1 MHARRISALL
11 ATIAIAIAAAAV
23 PAQGASRVIVRG
35 AGFGHGVGMSQY
47 GAHGFAKRGRSHG
60 EILAHYYSGTRLG
73 RLSGPSEVRVLL
85 KRAGR
90 ITFRGAS
97 GVAGGRRLDPSRTYA
112 ARRAVGGSVVLTSS
126 SGRSL
131 GTYEAPLRV
140 TGSSEGV
147 QVRGR
152 ADNGRSDGRYRGDLE
167 LRPAALGM
175 SAINVVDL
183 EQYIRGVVAGEMP
196 SSWHQEALR
205 TQAVAARTYAIA
217 TRKDGD
223 GFDHYADTRS
233 QVYLGIAGEQQSTDT
248 AVGATRGEIVSHKG
262 KPIVTYYF
270 STSGG
275 RTENVENSFIGADP
289 APWLKSVAD
298 PFDGDS
304 PLHTWT
310 RRMSLSTADRRLGG
324 LVKGTLRRI
333 RVLSRG
339 RSPRVVRAQVIGSRG
354 KRTISGPTLKA
365 KLGLYDTWARFTVI
379 TASATRGD
387 GNTPKPT
394 KGSGEPDSG
403 GAPSGRAAARA
414 SRAQGPAVGTIRGRV
429 SPAVAGRQI
438 VVQRRTSGEW
448 VDAVQTLTR
457 GGGSY
462 RVRVERRGRYRVRYA
477 GESGP
482 SVRVR

>member
-1 MHARRISALL
+1 M
-11 ATIAIAIAAAAV
+11 IAVAAAAV

-47 GAHGFAKRGRSHG
+47 GAHGFAQRGRGHA

-97 GVAGGRRLDPSRTYA
+97 GVAGGRRLDPSRTYD

-147 QVRGR
+147 QVRGG

-167 LRPAALGM
+167 LRPASLGM
-175 SAINVVDL
+175 LAINVL
-183 EQYIRGVVAGEMP
+183 ELEDYIRGVVAGEMP
-196 SSWHQEALR
+196 ASWHQEALR

-233 QVYLGIAGEQQSTDT
+233 QVYLGVAGEQPSTNA
-248 AVGATRGEIVSHKG
+248 AVAATRGEIVSYQG

-275 RTENVENSFIGADP
+275 RTENVENSFLGAEP
-289 APWLKSVAD
+289 AAWLRSVED
-298 PFDGDS
+298 PFDDDS
-304 PLHTWT
+304 PRHTWT
-310 RRMSLSTADRRLGG
+310 RRMSLATADRRLGS
-324 LVKGTLRRI
+324 LVKGKLRRI

-354 KRTISGPTLKA
+354 KRTVSGPTLKA

-387 GNTPKPT
+387 GDTPKSGKDGGSEPT
-394 KGSGEPDSG
+394 TGGAAPSG
-403 GAPSGRAAARA
+403 GAAAAA
-414 SRAQGPAVGTIRGRV
+414 SIATARAQAPVAGTIKGRV
-429 SPAVAGRQI
+429 SPAVAGRRV
-438 VVQRRTSGEW
+438 VVQRRARGQW
-448 VDAVQTLTR
+448 VHTVETRTR

-462 RVRVERRGRYRVRYA
+462 KVRVAQRGRYRVRYA